1 MYYWLAVGME
11 MLVLKKRFDIDWEVY
26 VGAAAVKGAGKN
38 FVNFLA
44 WDIHDALFKMGFY
57 QT

>member
-1 MYYWLAVGME
+1 ME

-44 WDIHDALFKMGFY
+44 
-57 QT
+57 